1 MRFLFVLL
9 FPTFLGAQTPA
20 EWTWWGSSSP
30 SELNFKVKIQEG
42 WHLYSQHI
50 QNDIGPVPTSF
61 NIEQLS
67 GIRLVDSVSEPEPI
81 KKYDE
86 NFEATLDFFEG
97 EVLFTQKYT
106 GVPSGPI
113 TGTITYMLCNDR
125 MCLPPVDLPFL
136 ISIK

>member
-9 FPTFLGAQTPA
+9 FPIFVVAQTPA
-20 EWTWWGSSSP
+20 EWTWWGSISP

-50 QNDIGPVPTSF
+50 QIDIGPVPTSF

-67 GIRLVDSVSEPEPI
+67 GIRLVDSVIEPNPI

-97 EVLFTQKYT
+97 EVVFTQKFT
-106 GVPSGPI
+106 GEPNGPI
-113 TGTITYMLCNDR
+113 TGTVTYMLCNDR
-125 MCLPPVDLPFL
+125 MCLPPVDVPFL
-136 ISIK
+136 ISIN

>member
-9 FPTFLGAQTPA
+9 FPIFLGAQTPA
-20 EWTWWGSSSP
+20 EWTWGGSTSP

-67 GIRLVDSVSEPEPI
+67 GIRLVDRVSEPEPI

-125 MCLPPVDLPFL
+125 MCLPPVDVPFL